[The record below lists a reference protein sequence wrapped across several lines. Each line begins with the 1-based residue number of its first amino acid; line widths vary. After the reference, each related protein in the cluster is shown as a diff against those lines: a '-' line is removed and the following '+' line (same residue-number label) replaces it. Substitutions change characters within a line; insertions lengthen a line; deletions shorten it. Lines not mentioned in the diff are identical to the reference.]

1 MDPSGYLNRRICGI
15 GVHEELR
22 RERSCGPRLARRV
35 HVVLAMKAGWPR
47 RRTEPRKRSTGRVAG
62 IDVRATAGAV
72 VVVVPDDL
80 EVVREVFDPIG
91 GALGGR
97 AARTRG
103 RPPGLERLAP
113 DSASGPILI
122 PAVPAGM
129 PRCPGCWGLA
139 VIRPCGPTL
148 I

>member
-1 MDPSGYLNRRICGI
+1 MDPSGCLKRRICGI
-15 GVHEELR
+15 GVHEDLR
-22 RERSCGPRLARRV
+22 RDRSCGPRLACRV

-91 GALGGR
+91 GALGDR
-97 AARTRG
+97 AARTGGGPRG
-103 RPPGLERLAP
+103 FARGPPGSPFPRKLA
-113 DSASGPILI
+113 
-122 PAVPAGM
+122 
-129 PRCPGCWGLA
+129 
-139 VIRPCGPTL
+139 
-148 I
+148 